1 MSVNTAALCQPSL
14 IASYVDGELDG
25 SVRSRLEEHLDS
37 CVDCRAELRSHQ
49 LFICELDAV
58 LTERSEVEMPPNF
71 SRVVAARAV
80 SDMSGVRSAAE
91 NKKALSICV
100 ILGVA
105 GFVLVG
111 AAARESLF
119 NVGKGFFAAVW
130 RVAGFVGSAIYD
142 TAASI
147 NVVIRVVTRKVIV
160 ESVSIVPLMLVLGLA
175 VLLLSRLIS
184 NYHRTGAT
192 E

>member
-1 MSVNTAALCQPSL
+1 MSVNTAAFCERNL
-14 IASYVDGELDG
+14 IGAYVDGDLED
-25 SVRSRLEEHLDS
+25 SVRLRLEDHLES
-37 CVDCRAELRSHQ
+37 CVDCRAELRSHR
-49 LFICELDAV
+49 LLICELDAV
-58 LTERSEVEMPPNF
+58 LTTKSEVEMPPNF

-80 SDMSGVRSAAE
+80 SDMSGVRSASE

-100 ILGVA
+100 ILAVT

-119 NVGKGFFAAVW
+119 NVTRSFFAAVW
-130 RVAGFVGSAIYD
+130 RVGGFVWATIYD

-147 NVVIRVVTRKVIV
+147 TVVIRVVTRKVV
-160 ESVSIVPLMLVLGLA
+160 VDSVSIVPLMLVLGLA

-184 NYHRTGAT
+184 SYHRTRAT